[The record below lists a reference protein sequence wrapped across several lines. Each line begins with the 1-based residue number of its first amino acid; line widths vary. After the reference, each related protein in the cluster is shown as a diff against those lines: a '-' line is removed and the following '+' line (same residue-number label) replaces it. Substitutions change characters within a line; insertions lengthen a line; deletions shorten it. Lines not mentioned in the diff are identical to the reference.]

1 MSNVIIDITPKP
13 KENIVVDSFVSNNNI
28 TVNASPIASLWGN
41 ILGTLSAQSDLWN
54 NLSEKALKNEIIP
67 TVENY
72 LATNKVEVNSIDAK
86 FEILSGGVNLFDIFL
101 TSDTDAQTLTYN
113 IENQALSIS
122 NGNTISLSSLSYR
135 NITPVSSYKTI
146 QEFANNFANTIYAG
160 NTVELYNG
168 KIYTFAGY
176 DKNDPAHYLEINS
189 NPLKPIYKEI
199 SLSGSNKGFID
210 SFFLGDF
217 KSAKYNLQIET
228 NFNNEIY
235 YSEINVVGSVGNNIG
250 VACEYGQLFT
260 SQLILGYSVDISV
273 NTLNF
278 YVNFEENLSP
288 DKKLIIKGCRT
299 NFYKV

>member
-1 MSNVIIDITPKP
+1 MSNIIIDVATKA
-13 KENIVVDSFVSNNNI
+13 KDNIVIDSVASTKNI
-28 TVNASPIASLWGN
+28 TVNASPLVYFWGN
-41 ILGTLSAQSDLWN
+41 LIGTLSAQTDLWN

-67 TVENY
+67 TVESY
-72 LATNKVEVNSIDAK
+72 LATSKVEVESINSK
-86 FEILSGGVNLFDIFL
+86 FEILSAGVNLFDIFL

-113 IENQALSIS
+113 ITNETLSIS

-146 QEFANNFANTIYAG
+146 QEFANDFTGTIYAG

-168 KIYTFAGY
+168 KVYTFAGY